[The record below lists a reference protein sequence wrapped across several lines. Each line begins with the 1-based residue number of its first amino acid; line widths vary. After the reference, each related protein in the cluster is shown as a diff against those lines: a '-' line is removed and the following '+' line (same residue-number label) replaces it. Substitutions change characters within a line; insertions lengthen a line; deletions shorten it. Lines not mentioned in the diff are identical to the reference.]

1 MSTLFEVTVPVI
13 LLGLGFCFTKLE
25 FDLNIVERQIKP
37 EVYLPM
43 TQRIMV
49 NSRLAYE
56 HDFDNEE
63 DFDDELYTELEQFR
77 MIEEAFDG
85 VVNLQPQDIIK
96 NLPGYEDG
104 QFHVEYLDVE
114 ESMK

>member
-1 MSTLFEVTVPVI
+1 MILNQTNALVDRKIRSYKRTLMSTLFEVTVPVI

-63 DFDDELYTELEQFR
+63 DFDDELYTELE
-77 MIEEAFDG
+77 
-85 VVNLQPQDIIK
+85 
-96 NLPGYEDG
+96 
-104 QFHVEYLDVE
+104 
-114 ESMK
+114 